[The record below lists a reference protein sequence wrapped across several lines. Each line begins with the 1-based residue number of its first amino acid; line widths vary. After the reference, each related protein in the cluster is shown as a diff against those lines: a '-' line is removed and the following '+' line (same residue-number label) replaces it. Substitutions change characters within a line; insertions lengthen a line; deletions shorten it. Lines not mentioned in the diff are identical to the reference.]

1 MKIALFSDI
10 HGNHV
15 ALEAVLADI
24 ERQQPDHL
32 ICLGDVATL
41 GPQPK
46 EVFATL
52 QKLDAVF
59 IQGNHDAAM
68 LAPEHAEKYNIEAML
83 HGDLQWTINQST
95 TNDLEFVR
103 SFLLNYTIQLG
114 NEHEML
120 CFHGSPH
127 CNTGLILATTP
138 MDELDRLLGK
148 DQPTIMVGGHS
159 HVQMLRQHHGN
170 LVINAGS
177 VGSSFTEPPYGK
189 GRPQLNPWA
198 EYALVEYENGRITV
212 NLQRIPF
219 DTQKFHQITR
229 ASKLPIKEWWLS
241 QYS

>member
-1 MKIALFSDI
+1 MKFALFSDI

-24 ERQQPDHL
+24 EQQKPDQL

-41 GPQPK
+41 GPQPQ

-52 QKLDAVF
+52 RQLDAVF

-68 LAPEHAEKYNIEAML
+68 LQPERAEKFKIEAML
-83 HGDLQWTINQST
+83 HEDLYWTIAQASEE
-95 TNDLEFVR
+95 DLHFLRRFVQ
-103 SFLLNYTIQLG
+103 NHTIQLSAA
-114 NEHEML
+114 HEML
-120 CFHGSPH
+120 CFHGSPN

-138 MDELDRLLGK
+138 MDELDQLLGN
-148 DQPTIMVGGHS
+148 DQPSVMVGGHS

-170 LVINAGS
+170 LVINSGS

-198 EYALVEYENGRITV
+198 EYAIVEYENGRISV
-212 NLQRIPF
+212 DLKRIPF
-219 DTQKFHQITR
+219 NIKKYHQITR
-229 ASKLPIKEWWLS
+229 ASDLPIKDWWLS
-241 QYS
+241 QY